1 MSTSTP
7 TTTDLEFIREVL
19 ANAISQKRDKLSTL
33 IFDLYQQVML
43 DEKPELRDDED
54 DEDDNDEE
62 EDTTE

>member
-1 MSTSTP
+1 MSTP

-19 ANAISQKRDKLSTL
+19 TNSISQKRDKLSTL
-33 IFDLYQQVML
+33 IFDLYQQLML
-43 DEKPELRDDED
+43 DENPELRDD

>member
-19 ANAISQKRDKLSTL
+19 TNSISQKRDKLSTL

-54 DEDDNDEE
+54 DNDEE